1 MQLFFI
7 SIPEKQKTIKEAIKS
22 KFMII
27 CPHPTGCDRRGSAVG
42 PGFSPSG
49 ELG

>member
-7 SIPEKQKTIKEAIKS
+7 SIPEKQKTIKETIKS

-27 CPHPTGCDRRGSAVG
+27 HPHQTVWDRRGSVVR